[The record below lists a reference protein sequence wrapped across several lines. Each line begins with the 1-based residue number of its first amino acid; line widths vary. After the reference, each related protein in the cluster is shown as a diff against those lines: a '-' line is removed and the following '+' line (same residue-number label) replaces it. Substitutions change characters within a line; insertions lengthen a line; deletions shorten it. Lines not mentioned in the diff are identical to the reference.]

1 MTGNLTW
8 KQKEISSRWLVLL
21 LVMVSFWLKL
31 TYLQT
36 SIYHTDEFISM
47 LAIKMV
53 ALHGLPMLP
62 SGLFYDHGL
71 LYSILTGALVAL
83 LTAGLITFDVLAIKW
98 GVWARGY
105 AQAHL
110 FLLLGMTWLLISSL
124 KQPSRSGRYLA
135 LLFLTGAFFPIR

>member
-8 KQKEISSRWLVLL
+8 KHQKLSSHWLVLL

-31 TYLQT
+31 AYLQT

-53 ALHGLPMLP
+53 ALHGLPILP

-83 LTAGLITFDVLAIKW
+83 VGFSEAIARWPVILVSVFTVAAYEATARRLFDSPLAGLLTAGLITFDVLAIKW
-98 GVWARGY
+98 GV
-105 AQAHL
+105 
-110 FLLLGMTWLLISSL
+110 
-124 KQPSRSGRYLA
+124 
-135 LLFLTGAFFPIR
+135 